1 MVSFG
6 FIFHRT
12 WATVASDMGGP
23 SHEEIR
29 AKITDEEVQEWM
41 KVRPL
46 DFWGADPGFGSLD
59 PRWDPRNLLG
69 KI

>member
-1 MVSFG
+1 MVSLG
-6 FIFHRT
+6 FIFH
-12 WATVASDMGGP
+12 SNMGYSSVRHGP

-46 DFWGADPGFGSLD
+46 DF
-59 PRWDPRNLLG
+59 
-69 KI
+69 

>member
-1 MVSFG
+1 
-6 FIFHRT
+6 
-12 WATVASDMGGP
+12 VAHP

-46 DFWGADPGFGSLD
+46 D
-59 PRWDPRNLLG
+59 
-69 KI
+69 I

>member
-41 KVRPL
+41 KERPL
-46 DFWGADPGFGSLD
+46 DF
-59 PRWDPRNLLG
+59 
-69 KI
+69 